1 MMRLVPRKKALN
13 TTTTLAA
20 LCNVVLSQG
29 VADSASVDQAQQAVL
44 NARNNLINYQ
54 TQRKTAEQTLRNL
67 LNLKPE
73 EAIKYQLPTH
83 S

>member
-1 MMRLVPRKKALN
+1 MQRR
-13 TTTTLAA
+13 
-20 LCNVVLSQG
+20 LSQG

-44 NARNNLINYQ
+44 TARNNLINYQ

-73 EAIKYQLPTH
+73 EALIINFHTFLM
-83 S
+83 